1 MVQLWLAHASH
12 FASRAWQAELC
23 PVHSNHDV
31 RLLYPY
37 RRDLAVLLLHAGQ
50 PAAAA
55 AELSAYLASI
65 RTQRGR
71 QDVQEDPFGVKLA
84 HDLWKM
90 LAESGVQPAR

>member
-1 MVQLWLAHASH
+1 MCPVRSNHKLWL
-12 FASRAWQAELC
+12 LC
-23 PVHSNHDV
+23 
-31 RLLYPY
+31 PY

-55 AELSAYLASI
+55 AELSAYLGSI
-65 RTQRGR
+65 RTPRGR
-71 QDVQEDPFGVKLA
+71 QDVQQDPFGVKLA